1 MKPKKLY
8 HFIHKK
14 KSKKVKKTTYWKL
27 KKDNLIKIDQ
37 TWENNIPEELPRN
50 YTKEE
55 MISAKKRL
63 WKVLQEMKERS
74 ATQER
79 YSKKYE
85 FVVSSRQQKLFEL
98 RE

>member
-1 MKPKKLY
+1 
-8 HFIHKK
+8 
-14 KSKKVKKTTYWKL
+14 
-27 KKDNLIKIDQ
+27 
-37 TWENNIPEELPRN
+37 
-50 YTKEE
+50 

-85 FVVSSRQQKLFEL
+85 LVVSSRQQKLFEL